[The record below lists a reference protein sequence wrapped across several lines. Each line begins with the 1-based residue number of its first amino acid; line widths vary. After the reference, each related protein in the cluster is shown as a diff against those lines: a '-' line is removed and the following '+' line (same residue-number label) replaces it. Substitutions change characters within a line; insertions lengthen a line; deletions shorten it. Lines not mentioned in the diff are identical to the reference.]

1 MGKEFT
7 EKVLH
12 LSGQRT
18 YSEKD
23 HISAMSP
30 RPELSQVDVY
40 CIRIQGILG
49 EHWSD
54 YLGGMKISVR
64 NQRSPPQTVL
74 YGPVLDQAAL
84 LGILT
89 TLYDMGFELK
99 SVEHRSS
106 A

>member
-7 EKVLH
+7 VKVLS

-30 RPELSQVDVY
+30 RPELSQAEVY
-40 CIRIQGILG
+40 CIRIKGILG
-49 EHWSD
+49 EHWSE
-54 YLGGMKISVR
+54 YLGGMEISVC
-64 NQRSPPQTVL
+64 NQRDPPQTVL

-89 TLYDMGFELK
+89 ALYDMGFELE
-99 SVEHRSS
+99 SVEQRSS
-106 A
+106 V